1 MFDIYYYA
9 DPEGE
14 RELLHSPIG
23 KGNKI
28 LSGTL
33 SESLNNVPTVDF
45 TIGANH
51 TLFSRI
57 LPFKGVIQVINRLN
71 NQEVFYGRILKPTGT
86 MTQSG
91 LFTQSYLAE
100 GPLSFLN
107 DSTQPY
113 QRLPYHSEQNW
124 LEVLIYEHNL
134 QTERYKH
141 FIVGE
146 VDVEDVEAPAWHYW
160 AQEPTFDVLKK
171 RMDKLGGYITVKR
184 EGEYWRIDW
193 KREVGEFINEPIQ
206 LGKNIKTS
214 SRSNTFDNMITR
226 LEPLGIENGIPWSDT
241 DASTSR
247 LGISEANGGVPY
259 IDDVDLVNQF
269 GIIHRPVTFEGVRL
283 AKTLLDAGQTFL
295 DEQHKYLTSWDVTV
309 ADLSLIDVT
318 KQPFVVGNTH
328 PVNNPPIA
336 SVENQQIVSKETDL
350 LRPQSPVIKLG
361 AIERTISSY
370 YNQMQRNLKS
380 LHDITQ
386 RKPEREEE
394 ETTNEF
400 EDAESQEQSPN
411 AEENEE
417 PLNKEGEVNG
427 GISI

>member
-14 RELLHSPIG
+14 RELLHTPIG
-23 KGNKI
+23 QKDKI

-33 SESLNNVPTVDF
+33 SETLNSVSTVNF

-51 TLFSRI
+51 ALFSRI
-57 LPFKGVIQVINRLN
+57 VPFKGIIQVVNRLT

-86 MTQSG
+86 MSQSG

-100 GPLSFLN
+100 GALSFLN

-113 QRLPYHSEQNW
+113 QRLAYHSEQNW
-124 LEVLIYEHNL
+124 LEVLIYQHNK

-141 FIVGE
+141 FVVGDVE
-146 VDVEDVEAPAWHYW
+146 VEDVEAPAWHYW
-160 AQEPTFDVLKK
+160 AQEPTFDVLKR
-171 RMDKLGGYITVKR
+171 RMDKLGGYVTVKR
-184 EGEYWRIDW
+184 EDDYWRIDW
-193 KREVGEFINEPIQ
+193 KKEVGEFVNEPIQ

-226 LEPLGIENGIPWSDT
+226 LEPLGIEKGIPRSDT
-241 DASTSR
+241 DAVTSR
-247 LGISEANGGVPY
+247 LGISDANGGIPY
-259 IDDVDLVNQF
+259 IDDVELINQF
-269 GIIHRPVTFEGVRL
+269 GVIHRPVVFEGVRS

-295 DEQHKYLTSWDVTV
+295 DEQHRYLTSWDVTV

-350 LRPQSPVIKLG
+350 LSPQSPTIKLG
-361 AIERTISSY
+361 AVEPTISSY
-370 YNQMQRNLKS
+370 YNQMQRNLKT

-386 RKPEREEE
+386 RKPE
-394 ETTNEF
+394 
-400 EDAESQEQSPN
+400 Q
-411 AEENEE
+411 
-417 PLNKEGEVNG
+417 KG
-427 GISI
+427 G